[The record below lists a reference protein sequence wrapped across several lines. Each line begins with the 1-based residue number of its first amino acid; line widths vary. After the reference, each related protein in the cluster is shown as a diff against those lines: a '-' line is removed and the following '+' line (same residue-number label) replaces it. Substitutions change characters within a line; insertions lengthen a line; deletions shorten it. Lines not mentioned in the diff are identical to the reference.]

1 MGKTFQIRGTLQVID
16 LRTLNAEISET
27 LKQDIDEVE
36 DRSVK
41 EFDIAGGTVD
51 QLVNW
56 TDAGMPVINMLYLVS
71 DCPLMVKFNSVLSSA
86 IACSFLL
93 QMGEITSM
101 YISATVGTHV
111 RIVALTGHTGP

>member
-16 LRTLNAEISET
+16 LRTLNAEISEV
-27 LKQDIDEVE
+27 LKQDIDEVD

-56 TDAGMPVINMLYLVS
+56 ADAGFTVANMVYLVS
-71 DCPLMVKFNSVLSSA
+71 DCPIMVKFNSVLSSP
-86 IACSFLL
+86 IAASFFL
-93 QMGEITSM
+93 QMGEISSM
-101 YISATVGTHV
+101 YLSATVGSHV
-111 RIVALTGHTGP
+111 RIIAITGHTGP